1 MALAKAV
8 GPNTKYPPKGPAD
21 KPQQAVSHIPFPT
34 SMVLLWSIE
43 MGMGYRGGFAKW
55 SIDFWR

>member
-1 MALAKAV
+1 
-8 GPNTKYPPKGPAD
+8 
-21 KPQQAVSHIPFPT
+21 
-34 SMVLLWSIE
+34 MVLLWSIE